1 MLTNLHVKNLA
12 LIDEAEV
19 EFGPGLNILTGETGA
34 GKSILIGS
42 INAALGKKISREMI
56 RTGETSALVELV
68 FETENP
74 HVLELLKEMDLEAE
88 EGQVIISRK
97 ITGSR
102 SVCRINGE
110 ACNISQV
117 KALASLLLD
126 IHGQHEH
133 QSLLYP
139 DRQIAILDAFA
150 GTEAAT
156 AKGEVRALY
165 QEWKNVRKELSAYEL
180 DEEARKREAAF
191 LTFEINEIDQAEL
204 KEGEDEALETA
215 YRKMGHAKKI
225 AESLQTVYA
234 ITGYGAENSAGE
246 QVGRAIRELQQAAVY
261 DDALSGP
268 SQTLSDIDGLLNDF
282 NREISAYLSE
292 LTFSE
297 EEYYETEKRL
307 DEINRLKAKYGKTME
322 EIAAYREEQQKKLE
336 KLENFESCR
345 AALQEQLQKT
355 EQKLDAAA
363 HNLSKIRRNYA
374 KRLET
379 QIIEGLRDLNF
390 LHVAFEISFEKTK
403 SYTENGTDAVEFLI
417 STNPGEAIRPLAKV
431 VSGGELSR
439 IMLAIK
445 TILADRDETET
456 LIFDEIDTG
465 ISGRT
470 AQKVSEKMAQ
480 IGQRHQVICITH
492 LPQIAAMADSHFEI
506 EKKRRRKRDRHID
519 PSIIRGRFCQRT
531 GKNAWRRENYGFC
544 SGKCQRDEGIGT
556 GTKICKTQIKRSP
569 HTKRE
574 ITKQSVVSLF
584 FAGGESKSVPAR
596 ELDDRRENKRN
607 AAVLPCG
614 GKDGNA
620 NDEKT
625 KIPKSPACAGGA
637 VSDPRRSSW
646 LRCHARI
653 PAGYDVCG

>member
-322 EIAAYREEQQKKLE
+322 EILLAG
-336 KLENFESCR
+336 NV
-345 AALQEQLQKT
+345 ALRVVDGVILPHLKMT
-355 EQKLDAAA
+355 EQSDRCSFLNEEGRCSIHDARPGFCRMFP
-363 HNLSKIRRNYA
+363 LG
-374 KRLET
+374 RLYEDGT
-379 QIIEGLRDLNF
+379 FSYF
-390 LHVAFEISFEKTK
+390 LQVNECPKENKTK
-403 SYTENGTDAVEFLI
+403 VKVRRWLDTPELGKYEAFTTKWHYYLKEKQNAARESEDDAFRQQISMNILKLFYLLPYDGNTDFYTQF
-417 STNPGEAIRPLAKV
+417 
-431 VSGGELSR
+431 
-439 IMLAIK
+439 
-445 TILADRDETET
+445 ADRME
-456 LIFDEIDTG
+456 L
-465 ISGRT
+465 
-470 AQKVSEKMAQ
+470 
-480 IGQRHQVICITH
+480 
-492 LPQIAAMADSHFEI
+492 AADKH
-506 EKKRRRKRDRHID
+506 
-519 PSIIRGRFCQRT
+519 
-531 GKNAWRRENYGFC
+531 
-544 SGKCQRDEGIGT
+544 
-556 GTKICKTQIKRSP
+556 
-569 HTKRE
+569 
-574 ITKQSVVSLF
+574 
-584 FAGGESKSVPAR
+584 
-596 ELDDRRENKRN
+596 
-607 AAVLPCG
+607 
-614 GKDGNA
+614 
-620 NDEKT
+620 
-625 KIPKSPACAGGA
+625 
-637 VSDPRRSSW
+637 
-646 LRCHARI
+646 
-653 PAGYDVCG
+653 

>member
-191 LTFEINEIDQAEL
+191 LAFEINEIDQAEL

-234 ITGYGAENSAGE
+234 ITG
-246 QVGRAIRELQQAAVY
+246 
-261 DDALSGP
+261 
-268 SQTLSDIDGLLNDF
+268 
-282 NREISAYLSE
+282 
-292 LTFSE
+292 
-297 EEYYETEKRL
+297 
-307 DEINRLKAKYGKTME
+307 
-322 EIAAYREEQQKKLE
+322 
-336 KLENFESCR
+336 
-345 AALQEQLQKT
+345 
-355 EQKLDAAA
+355 
-363 HNLSKIRRNYA
+363 
-374 KRLET
+374 
-379 QIIEGLRDLNF
+379 
-390 LHVAFEISFEKTK
+390 
-403 SYTENGTDAVEFLI
+403 
-417 STNPGEAIRPLAKV
+417 
-431 VSGGELSR
+431 
-439 IMLAIK
+439 
-445 TILADRDETET
+445 
-456 LIFDEIDTG
+456 
-465 ISGRT
+465 
-470 AQKVSEKMAQ
+470 
-480 IGQRHQVICITH
+480 
-492 LPQIAAMADSHFEI
+492 
-506 EKKRRRKRDRHID
+506 
-519 PSIIRGRFCQRT
+519 
-531 GKNAWRRENYGFC
+531 
-544 SGKCQRDEGIGT
+544 
-556 GTKICKTQIKRSP
+556 
-569 HTKRE
+569 
-574 ITKQSVVSLF
+574 
-584 FAGGESKSVPAR
+584 
-596 ELDDRRENKRN
+596 
-607 AAVLPCG
+607 
-614 GKDGNA
+614 
-620 NDEKT
+620 
-625 KIPKSPACAGGA
+625 
-637 VSDPRRSSW
+637 
-646 LRCHARI
+646 
-653 PAGYDVCG
+653 

>member
-1 MLTNLHVKNLA
+1 MLTNLHVKNLV

-204 KEGEDEALETA
+204 KEART
-215 YRKMGHAKKI
+215 
-225 AESLQTVYA
+225 
-234 ITGYGAENSAGE
+234 
-246 QVGRAIRELQQAAVY
+246 
-261 DDALSGP
+261 
-268 SQTLSDIDGLLNDF
+268 
-282 NREISAYLSE
+282 
-292 LTFSE
+292 
-297 EEYYETEKRL
+297 KRW
-307 DEINRLKAKYGKTME
+307 
-322 EIAAYREEQQKKLE
+322 KL
-336 KLENFESCR
+336 
-345 AALQEQLQKT
+345 
-355 EQKLDAAA
+355 
-363 HNLSKIRRNYA
+363 
-374 KRLET
+374 
-379 QIIEGLRDLNF
+379 
-390 LHVAFEISFEKTK
+390 
-403 SYTENGTDAVEFLI
+403 
-417 STNPGEAIRPLAKV
+417 
-431 VSGGELSR
+431 
-439 IMLAIK
+439 
-445 TILADRDETET
+445 
-456 LIFDEIDTG
+456 
-465 ISGRT
+465 
-470 AQKVSEKMAQ
+470 
-480 IGQRHQVICITH
+480 
-492 LPQIAAMADSHFEI
+492 
-506 EKKRRRKRDRHID
+506 
-519 PSIIRGRFCQRT
+519 RT
-531 GKNAWRRENYGFC
+531 GKWAMR
-544 SGKCQRDEGIGT
+544 
-556 GTKICKTQIKRSP
+556 KRS
-569 HTKRE
+569 RN
-574 ITKQSVVSLF
+574 LC
-584 FAGGESKSVPAR
+584 
-596 ELDDRRENKRN
+596 RRYMR
-607 AAVLPCG
+607 
-614 GKDGNA
+614 
-620 NDEKT
+620 
-625 KIPKSPACAGGA
+625 SPATVQRTAPGSRSAAQSGSC
-637 VSDPRRSSW
+637 SRPRCTTMHFPVRRRPFPI
-646 LRCHARI
+646 LTDC
-653 PAGYDVCG
+653 

>member
-322 EIAAYREEQQKKLE
+322 EITAYREEQQKKLE

-355 EQKLDAAA
+355 EQKLDAA
-363 HNLSKIRRNYA
+363 A

-445 TILADRDETET
+445 TILADR

-506 EKKRRRKRDRHID
+506 EKNVEENETVT
-519 PSIIRGRFCQRT
+519 SIHPLS
-531 GKNAWRRENYGFC
+531 EE
-544 SGKCQRDEGIGT
+544 D
-556 GTKICKTQIKRSP
+556 
-569 HTKRE
+569 
-574 ITKQSVVSLF
+574 SV
-584 FAGGESKSVPAR
+584 R
-596 ELDDRRENKRN
+596 ELARM
-607 AAVLPCG
+607 L
-614 GKDGNA
+614 
-620 NDEKT
+620 
-625 KIPKSPACAGGA
+625 GGA
-637 VSDPRRSSW
+637 KITDSVLANASEMKELAQVQKS
-646 LRCHARI
+646 ARLK
-653 PAGYDVCG
+653 